1 LYEHKNSSPISAR
14 FGLNQL
20 CVDNPSLCQ
29 PGAAG
34 PESNPVIAG
43 SSLQVGVGKGCAGLA
58 ARQQGNAPAKQFT
71 VTVDTYNPYAT
82 QTINYSVAI
91 RQLDPGKSYNVGF
104 VTAFQLPDSPCFKAR
119 ADVYQTVVE
128 ANESNNQLIS
138 SGPVN
143 LPCYVTWPG

>member
-1 LYEHKNSSPISAR
+1 MNTKIRHLLALVLVLTSFVWTTPAYA
-14 FGLNQL
+14 NQA
-20 CVDNPSLCQ
+20 P
-29 PGAAG
+29 PA
-34 PESNPVIAG
+34 PNPVPLLPDLAFKLG
-43 SSLQVGVGKGCAGLA
+43 SVRGVPVLLLVN
-58 ARQQGNAPAKQFT
+58 QGNAPAKQFT

-104 VTAFQLPDSPCFKAR
+104 VTALQLPDSPCFKAR